1 MRSKSILLLAVSGAC
16 ALAACSSSRPA
27 ESGNGAPAK
36 TAPSARSSST
46 VVQSTGDAAAG
57 PPASADGGNAFCTE
71 MASAGGKLVSVVG
84 NDPTKVDPATYQ
96 RELDQLIA
104 AAPSAV
110 RGDLRAIGAVELPV
124 VKTGDLSGEAKLQE
138 PAMLQHVQHFAS
150 WMQANCPGVLDNPT
164 ALPTG

>member
-1 MRSKSILLLAVSGAC
+1 MLSKSIVVLAVSGTC
-16 ALAACSSSRPA
+16 ALAACSSSGPA
-27 ESGNGAPAK
+27 GRGSDSLAK
-36 TAPSARSSST
+36 TVPSVRLSST
-46 VVQSTGDAAAG
+46 VVQSTGHAAAG
-57 PPASADGGNAFCTE
+57 TPAPAGGGNAFCAE

-84 NDPTKVDPATYQ
+84 DDPTKVDPATYQ

-110 RGDLRAIGAVELPV
+110 RGDIRAIGAVELQV
-124 VKTGDLSGEAKLQE
+124 VKSGDLSGDAKLQE